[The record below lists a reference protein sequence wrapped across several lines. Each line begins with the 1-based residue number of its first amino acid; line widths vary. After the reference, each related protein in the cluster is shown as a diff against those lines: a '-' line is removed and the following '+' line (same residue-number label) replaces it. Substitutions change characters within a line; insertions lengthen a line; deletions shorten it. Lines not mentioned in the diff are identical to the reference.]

1 MECTYDSQVSSGV
14 RKHTWY
20 EDLFGLATGVIL
32 ISCGIGFMEAGGLLT
47 GGTVGLSQLV
57 AKATGLSL
65 SLIYILISVPFFLL
79 AIWKMGLSFASKSF
93 LNIFLVSYLV
103 SIFPKLITIDV
114 SNQLTASVIAN
125 TLAGMGV
132 LAIFR
137 HNSSL
142 AGFQVVA
149 LLGQAKLKIQAGYIQ
164 AGIDIAILAIGLAEY
179 SLSATVNS
187 LVGVIIFNGVLAIN
201 HRPDL
206 YIGRSA

>member
-1 MECTYDSQVSSGV
+1 
-14 RKHTWY
+14 
-20 EDLFGLATGVIL
+20 
-32 ISCGIGFMEAGGLLT
+32 MEAGGLLT
-47 GGTVGLSQLV
+47 GGTVGLSQLF
-57 AKATGLSL
+57 ARSTGISL
-65 SLIYILISVPFFLL
+65 SIVYIFISIPFFIL
-79 AIWKMGLSFASKSF
+79 AIWKFGLSFAAKSF
-93 LNIFLVSYLV
+93 INIFVLSYLV
-103 SIFPKLITIDV
+103 SLFPKVVTLNV
-114 SNQLTASVIAN
+114 SNQFAAAVIAN

-164 AGIDIAILAIGLAEY
+164 AAIDIAILAIGLTEY
-179 SLSATVNS
+179 SWSATLNS

>member
-1 MECTYDSQVSSGV
+1 MAESI

-20 EDLFGLATGVIL
+20 EDLFGLATGVLL
-32 ISCGIGFMEAGGLLT
+32 ISCGVGFMEAGGLLT
-47 GGTVGLSQLV
+47 GGTVGLSQLF
-57 AKATGLSL
+57 ARSTGISL
-65 SLIYILISVPFFLL
+65 SVVYIFISIPFFIL
-79 AIWKMGLSFASKSF
+79 AIWKFGLSFATKSF
-93 LNIFLVSYLV
+93 INIFVLSYLV
-103 SIFPKLITIDV
+103 SLFPKVVTLHV
-114 SNQLTASVIAN
+114 SNQFAAAVIAN

-149 LLGQAKLKIQAGYIQ
+149 LLGQAKLKIQAGYVQ
-164 AGIDIAILAIGLAEY
+164 AAIDIAILAIGLTEY
-179 SLSATVNS
+179 SWSATINS